1 MLVISFGFCIF
12 GQARVA
18 GHYFAAAPGADHWD
32 VESRPGDSAALPK
45 KGRSTGPSII
55 MRNGSLSRSL
65 KGFRELIM
73 CNVE

>member
-1 MLVISFGFCIF
+1 LQLPSSLKHIHAELFGLMLVISFGFCIF

-45 KGRSTGPSII
+45 KDEVLALP
-55 MRNGSLSRSL
+55 
-65 KGFRELIM
+65 
-73 CNVE
+73 